1 MNKLKTTPANKY
13 NNDYTNE
20 QLKDALISFSV
31 LIVGFISLFIII
43 CQLTQ
48 F

>member
-1 MNKLKTTPANKY
+1 MNKLKTNPANKY
-13 NNDYTNE
+13 NNDYTND
-20 QLKDALISFSV
+20 QFSDALKSFAV
-31 LIVGFISLFIII
+31 LIVGFIALFILI

>member
-13 NNDYTNE
+13 NSDYTDE
-20 QLKDALISFSV
+20 QLKDALISFAV
-31 LIVGFISLFIII
+31 LIVGFIALFLII
-43 CQLTQ
+43 CQATN